1 MPRKTMKQENK
12 TMKYIIWGHIE
23 DSDYQPEPWEH
34 PIAEYDTRDEAH
46 MGFNS
51 IANIKGE

>member
-1 MPRKTMKQENK
+1 MKQENK